1 MRVLHVYGGN
11 LYGGIET
18 LLVTMARLRTLCP
31 SLEPEMA
38 LCFDGRLS
46 AELRATGTPVH
57 RLPEVRASRIQTVVR
72 ARRAL
77 TALLSR
83 GRFDCVICH
92 AAWSQALLGA
102 SVKRADI
109 PLVFWAHDAV
119 TGKHWTERLAR
130 RVRPDLVICNS
141 RYTAA
146 SVGNL
151 YPDVPS
157 LVLAYPVSVEMPRLT
172 STERAAVRASVDTA
186 IDSTVIIQVSRMERW
201 KGHTLLIEAL
211 ARLRE
216 LPWVWWIV
224 GGAQRPE
231 ELAYVARLRAAA
243 DRLDVADRVRL
254 LGERG
259 DVRQLLAAA
268 DIHCQANLGP
278 EPFGITFIEAL
289 AAGLPVVTAAMGGAL
304 EIVDDSCGILVPPDD
319 VAALAESLRRLI
331 EDPVLRARLSSA
343 GPARAR
349 EVSDPAT
356 QMRRLSDAL
365 HGIRR
370 MASGDVR
377 AGHRGAQQPPRIAL

>member
-18 LLVTMARLRTLCP
+18 LLVTMGRLRALCP
-31 SLEPEMA
+31 SIEPEMA

-46 AELRATGTPVH
+46 AELQATGTPVH

-72 ARRAL
+72 ARREL
-77 TALLSR
+77 TALLVR

-92 AAWSQALLGA
+92 AAWSQALLGPA
-102 SVKRADI
+102 VKRAVA

-146 SVGNL
+146 SMGNL
-151 YPDVPS
+151 YPDVPTV
-157 LVLAYPVSVEMPRLT
+157 VLACPVSPETARLT
-172 STERAAVRASVDTA
+172 ATERAAVRVSLDTP

-201 KGHTLLIEAL
+201 KGHTLVMDAL
-211 ARLRE
+211 AGLHA

-231 ELAYVARLRAAA
+231 ELAYVDELRAAA
-243 DRLDVADRVRL
+243 GRLGVADRVRFP
-254 LGERG
+254 GERR

-268 DIHCQANLGP
+268 DIYCQANLGP
-278 EPFGITFIEAL
+278 EPFGIAFIEAL
-289 AAGLPVVTAAMGGAL
+289 AAGLPVVTTAMGGAL
-304 EIVDDSCGILVPPDD
+304 EIVDDSCGILVPPGD
-319 VAALAESLRRLI
+319 VMALAASLRRLVA
-331 EDPVLRARLSSA
+331 DPALRARLSSA
-343 GPARAR
+343 GPARASQ
-349 EVSDPAT
+349 VSDPAT

-365 HGIRR
+365 RG
-370 MASGDVR
+370 MR
-377 AGHRGAQQPPRIAL
+377 APVEQ

>member
-18 LLVTMARLRTLCP
+18 LLVTMGRLRGLCP
-31 SLEPEMA
+31 SIEPEMA

-46 AELRATGTPVH
+46 TELRATGTPVH

-72 ARRAL
+72 ARREL
-77 TALLSR
+77 TALLVR
-83 GRFDCVICH
+83 GSFDCVICH
-92 AAWSQALLGA
+92 AAWSQALLGPA
-102 SVKRADI
+102 VKRAVA

-146 SVGNL
+146 SAVNM

-157 LVLAYPVSVEMPRLT
+157 LVLAYPVSGETPRLT
-172 STERAAVRASVDTA
+172 TTERAAVRASLDTP

-201 KGHTLLIEAL
+201 KGHTLLMDPL
-211 ARLRE
+211 AGLRA

-231 ELAYVARLRAAA
+231 ELAYVGALRAAA
-243 DRLDVADRVRL
+243 DRLGVADRVRF
-254 LGERG
+254 LGERR

-289 AAGLPVVTAAMGGAL
+289 AAGLPVVTTAMGGAP

-319 VAALAESLRRLI
+319 VVALAAALRRLVA
-331 EDPVLRARLSSA
+331 DPVLRARLSSA

-349 EVSDPAT
+349 QVSDPAA

-365 HGIRR
+365 HGIRVHVER
-370 MASGDVR
+370 
-377 AGHRGAQQPPRIAL
+377 

>member
-18 LLVTMARLRTLCP
+18 LLVTMGRLRALCP
-31 SLEPEMA
+31 SIEPEMA

-72 ARRAL
+72 ARREL
-77 TALLSR
+77 TALLVR

-92 AAWSQALLGA
+92 AAWSQALLGPA
-102 SVKRADI
+102 VKRANV

-130 RVRPDLVICNS
+130 RVQPDLVICNS

-146 SVGNL
+146 SIVNL

-157 LVLAYPVSVEMPRLT
+157 FVLACPVSAETARLT
-172 STERAAVRASVDTA
+172 ATERAAVRASLDTP

-201 KGHTLLIEAL
+201 KGHTLLMDAL
-211 ARLRE
+211 AGLRD

-231 ELAYVARLRAAA
+231 ELAYVGALRAAA
-243 DRLDVADRVRL
+243 DRLGVGDRVRF
-254 LGERG
+254 LGERR

-289 AAGLPVVTAAMGGAL
+289 AAGLPVVTTAMGGAL

-319 VAALAESLRRLI
+319 VVALAASLRRLVA
-331 EDPVLRARLSSA
+331 DPVLRARLSSA

-349 EVSDPAT
+349 QVSDPAA
-356 QMRRLSDAL
+356 QLRRLSDAL
-365 HGIRR
+365 HSMCVYNER
-370 MASGDVR
+370 
-377 AGHRGAQQPPRIAL
+377 

>member
-1 MRVLHVYGGN
+1 MRVLHVYGGH

-18 LLVTMARLRTLCP
+18 LLVTMGRLRALCP
-31 SLEPEMA
+31 SIEPEMA

-57 RLPEVRASRIQTVVR
+57 RLPEVRASRIQTVLR
-72 ARRAL
+72 ARREL
-77 TALLSR
+77 TALLGR

-92 AAWSQALLGA
+92 AAWSQALLGPA
-102 SVKRADI
+102 VKRANV

-146 SVGNL
+146 SIANL
-151 YPDVPS
+151 YPDVRS
-157 LVLAYPVSVEMPRLT
+157 LVVACPVSETPPPI
-172 STERAAVRASVDTA
+172 STERAAIRAALDTPT
-186 IDSTVIIQVSRMERW
+186 DSTVIIQVSRMERW
-201 KGHTLLIEAL
+201 KGHTLVMDAL
-211 ARLRE
+211 AKL
-216 LPWVWWIV
+216 LDLSWVWWIV

-231 ELAYVARLRAAA
+231 ELAYVGALHVTA
-243 DRLDVADRVRL
+243 DRLGVADRVRF
-254 LGERG
+254 LGERR

-289 AAGLPVVTAAMGGAL
+289 AAGLPVVTTAMGGAL

-319 VAALAESLRRLI
+319 VMALAASLRRLV
-331 EDPVLRARLSSA
+331 EDPVLRARLSSG

-349 EVSDPAT
+349 QVSDPAV
-356 QMRRLSDAL
+356 QMRLLSDAL
-365 HGIRR
+365 HGMRVHVER
-370 MASGDVR
+370 
-377 AGHRGAQQPPRIAL
+377 

>member
-46 AELRATGTPVH
+46 AELRATGALVH
-57 RLPEVRASRIQTVVR
+57 QLPEVRASRIHTVAR

-77 TALLSR
+77 TVLLAR

-92 AAWSQALLGA
+92 AAWSQALLGPA
-102 SVKRADI
+102 VQRANV

-141 RYTAA
+141 CYTAG

-157 LVLAYPVSVEMPRLT
+157 VVLAYPVSAQMPRLNG
-172 STERAAVRASVDTA
+172 TERAAVRASLDTPV
-186 IDSTVIIQVSRMERW
+186 DSTVIIQVSRMERW
-201 KGHTLLIEAL
+201 KGHTLVIEAL
-211 ARLRE
+211 ARLPE

-231 ELAYVARLRAAA
+231 ELAYAGELRATA
-243 DRLDVADRVRL
+243 DRLGVADRVRF
-254 LGERG
+254 LGERS
-259 DVRQLLAAA
+259 DVGQLLAAA

-278 EPFGITFIEAL
+278 EPFGIAFIEAL
-289 AAGLPVVTAAMGGAL
+289 AAGLPVVTVAMGGAL
-304 EIVDDSCGILVPPDD
+304 EIVNDSCGILVPPDD
-319 VAALAESLRRLI
+319 VVALAASLRRLI
-331 EDPVLRARLSSA
+331 EDPALRARLSSA

-349 EVSDPAT
+349 ELSDPAG

-365 HGIRR
+365 HGMRVPV
-370 MASGDVR
+370 G
-377 AGHRGAQQPPRIAL
+377 PR

>member
-31 SLEPEMA
+31 SLEPETA

-46 AELRATGTPVH
+46 AELRATGAPVH
-57 RLPEVRASRIQTVVR
+57 QLPEVRASRILTVAR

-77 TALLSR
+77 TALLAR
-83 GRFDCVICH
+83 GRYDCVICH
-92 AAWSQALLGA
+92 AAWSQALLGPT
-102 SVKRADI
+102 VKRAGV

-146 SVGNL
+146 SVGHL
-151 YPDVPS
+151 YPDVP
-157 LVLAYPVSVEMPRLT
+157 LVVLAYPVSAQMPRLT
-172 STERAAVRASVDTA
+172 GAERAALRASLDTPVDT
-186 IDSTVIIQVSRMERW
+186 TVIIQVSRMERW
-201 KGHTLLIEAL
+201 KGHTLVVEAL
-211 ARLRE
+211 AHLRD
-216 LPWVWWIV
+216 LRWVWWVV

-231 ELAYVARLRAAA
+231 ELSYVATVRVAA
-243 DRLDVADRVRL
+243 DRLGIADRIRF
-254 LGERG
+254 LGERS
-259 DVRQLLAAA
+259 DVGRLLVAA

-304 EIVDDSCGILVPPDD
+304 EIVDDSCGILVPPQD
-319 VAALAESLRRLI
+319 VVLLAASLRRLI
-331 EDPVLRARLSSA
+331 EDPRLRARLSSA
-343 GPARAR
+343 GPARAKQ
-349 EVSDPAT
+349 VSDPAT
-356 QMRRLSDAL
+356 QLQRLSDAL
-365 HGIRR
+365 HTVMVHVG
-370 MASGDVR
+370 
-377 AGHRGAQQPPRIAL
+377 Q

>member
-18 LLVTMARLRTLCP
+18 LLVTMARLRALCP
-31 SLEPEMA
+31 SIEPEMA

-46 AELRATGTPVH
+46 AELRATGTPVY

-72 ARRAL
+72 ARREL
-77 TALLSR
+77 TALLAR

-92 AAWSQALLGA
+92 AAWSQALLGPA
-102 SVKRADI
+102 VKRSTV

-141 RYTAA
+141 RYTAE
-146 SVGNL
+146 SVGDL

-157 LVLAYPVSVEMPRLT
+157 LVLAYPVSAEKPRLT
-172 STERAAVRASVDTA
+172 VTERAAIRASLDTPSEA
-186 IDSTVIIQVSRMERW
+186 NVVIQVSRMERW
-201 KGHTLLIEAL
+201 KGHTLVMDAL
-211 ARLRE
+211 ARLRD
-216 LPWVWWIV
+216 LTWVWWIV

-231 ELAYVARLRAAA
+231 ELAYVAALRGAA
-243 DRLDVADRVRL
+243 DRLGVADRVRF
-254 LGERG
+254 LGERN

-289 AAGLPVVTAAMGGAL
+289 AAGLPVVTAAMGGAV

-319 VAALAESLRRLI
+319 VVALAASLRRLM

-343 GPARAR
+343 GPARASL
-349 EVSDPAT
+349 VSDPAT
-356 QMRRLSDAL
+356 QMRRLSDVL
-365 HGIRR
+365 HGMRVHVER
-370 MASGDVR
+370 
-377 AGHRGAQQPPRIAL
+377 

>member
-18 LLVTMARLRTLCP
+18 LLVTMARLRALCP
-31 SLEPEMA
+31 ALEPEMA

-57 RLPEVRASRIQTVVR
+57 RLPEVRASRLLTVAR

-77 TALLSR
+77 AALLAQ

-92 AAWSQALLGA
+92 AAWSQALLGPA
-102 SVKRADI
+102 VVRAHI

-130 RVRPDLVICNS
+130 CVRPDLVICNS

-146 SVGNL
+146 SIRNL

-157 LVLAYPVSVEMPRLT
+157 LVLAYPVSARTDRLT
-172 STERAAVRASVDTA
+172 ATERAAVRASVDTP
-186 IDSTVIIQVSRMERW
+186 IDSPVIIQVSRMEAW
-201 KGHTLLIEAL
+201 KGHALVIDAL
-211 ARLRE
+211 AGLRE
-216 LPWVWWIV
+216 RPWTWWIV

-231 ELAYVARLRAAA
+231 ELAYVGTLRAAA
-243 DRLDVADRVRL
+243 DRCGIVDRLRF
-254 LGERG
+254 LGERT
-259 DVRQLLAAA
+259 DVRRLLAAA

-319 VAALAESLRRLI
+319 VVALTAALGRLI
-331 EDPVLRARLSSA
+331 DDPALRARLGSA
-343 GPARAR
+343 GPARAVH
-349 EVSDPAT
+349 VSDPAA

-365 HGIRR
+365 HGMRAR
-370 MASGDVR
+370 VGDHVC
-377 AGHRGAQQPPRIAL
+377 